1 MKIVRCMLLIT
12 FQTQTGIDKDD
23 PVTAK
28 KRFVKVCNTKAQI
41 STMEVVLQPYYPP

>member
-12 FQTQTGIDKDD
+12 FHTQTGIDKDD

-28 KRFVKVCNTKAQI
+28 KRVVKVCNTKAQI
-41 STMEVVLQPYYPP
+41 STIEVVLQPYYPP